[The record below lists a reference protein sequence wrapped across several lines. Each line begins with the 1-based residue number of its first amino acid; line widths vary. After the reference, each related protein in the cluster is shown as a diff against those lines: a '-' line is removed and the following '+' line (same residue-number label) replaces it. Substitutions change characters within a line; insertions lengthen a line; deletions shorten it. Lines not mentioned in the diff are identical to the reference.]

1 MEKDIRIIAKSLNN
15 LKKLYED
22 IAVLSENKKDAI
34 IKNDVSKLN
43 IIVEREKEIIA
54 QISDIDEIRQRCSA
68 KVGNELG
75 IGYKITLRQIIDNIE
90 ENKDELMEAL
100 VGLNEILEKV
110 NRLNKINSNLIKV
123 QLNYIEC
130 FKDAFLDA
138 SGTGYNV
145 DGTENMEKTQSI
157 NLFDRMV

>member
-1 MEKDIRIIAKSLNN
+1 MDNEIRIIAKSLNN

-43 IIVEREKEIIA
+43 VIVEQEKEIIE

-68 KVGNELG
+68 KIGNELG

-100 VGLNEILEKV
+100 VELNEILEKV

-123 QLNYIEC
+123 QLSYIEC
-130 FKDAFLDA
+130 FKNAFLDE
-138 SGTGYNV
+138 SGAGYNM
-145 DGTENMEKTQSI
+145 DGSENMEKTQSV